1 MLVPNGSAEAEMW
14 QSVISRKIREETMN
28 SFQKEKL
35 VALVSHPVKWG
46 CMMSIYTSFS
56 IGGPAEAIVTVD
68 QREELVP
75 LLKFFKKEEIIWRVI
90 GRGTNLLVADR
101 GFPGVILLLGR
112 EFQAISGGVD
122 RGDGK
127 VCVRAGSGCSL
138 GRFSLSCMEKGLAG
152 LEFAGGIP
160 GSVGGAVIMNA
171 GAWGEDISS
180 IVNSIIITSETG
192 EKELKRE
199 DLHFEYRCWKEY
211 SDISGGAVIS
221 EVEFLLRRE
230 DSEKIRARCR
240 RLQEKRRSIQPN
252 SFANAGSFFKNPEND
267 SAGRLIEASGFKGV
281 RVGDAMVS
289 EKHANFLVNC
299 GKATAGDVLT
309 LMNRIQEKVKE
320 DSGVE
325 LQPEVHFI

>member
-1 MLVPNGSAEAEMW
+1 MVT
-14 QSVISRKIREETMN
+14 IREEIMN

-35 VALVSHPVKWG
+35 VSLVSHPVKWE

-56 IGGPAEAIVTVD
+56 IGGPAEAIVTVNLK
-68 QREELVP
+68 EELVL
-75 LLKFFKKEEIIWRVI
+75 LLKFLKEEEIMWRII

-101 GFPGVILLLGR
+101 GFPGVILLLGK
-112 EFQAISGGVD
+112 EFQAISGCIDMGDD
-122 RGDGK
+122 R
-127 VCVRAGSGCSL
+127 VLVRAGSGCSL
-138 GRFSLSCMEKGLAG
+138 GRFSLNCMEKGLAG

-160 GSVGGAVIMNA
+160 GTVGGAVIMNA

-180 IVNSIIITSETG
+180 IVNSITLTSDDG
-192 EKELKRE
+192 EKVLKRE
-199 DLHFEYRCWKEY
+199 DLHFEYRCWKDY

-221 EVEFLLRRE
+221 EVEFLLKRE
-230 DSEKIRARCR
+230 DPEKIRGRCR
-240 RLQEKRRSIQPN
+240 RLQEKRRRIQPS
-252 SFANAGSFFKNPEND
+252 SFANAGSFFKNPDND

-299 GKATAGDVLT
+299 GKATAGDVLS
-309 LMNRIQEKVKE
+309 LMNRIQKKVKE